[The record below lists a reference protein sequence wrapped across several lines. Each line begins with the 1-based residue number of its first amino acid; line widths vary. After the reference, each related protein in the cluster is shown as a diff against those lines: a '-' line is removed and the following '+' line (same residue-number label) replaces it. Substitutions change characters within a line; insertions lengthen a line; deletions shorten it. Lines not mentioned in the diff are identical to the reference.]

1 MGFIPTNPDRRLF
14 ISWVKYTTRS
24 ASFAKAI
31 GAEAHFLNQAEGWG
45 PLKYVPRKIA
55 MLWLLLTRRPKVVL
69 CMNPPYFVGA
79 LAWFYCLFFD
89 ARFTLDSHSAAFD
102 SRKWT
107 WMMPLHSFL
116 VKRAAASTVTNPEL
130 ARRVEAMGGTAVVLS
145 DIPYTMPA
153 GDYPVA
159 ADKFTL
165 CFVCNY
171 AEDEPIFEVFD
182 AARALPD
189 VHIYVTGNE
198 KKATDE
204 MRAVK
209 PDNATLTGYLSNEE
223 YAGLLRQV
231 DALLVL
237 TTRDHTMQRG
247 GSEAVT
253 VGKPLIT
260 SDWPILREIFSAGTV
275 HVDNTADGIRRGIE
289 AVQANPQQYAQEILQ
304 LRERR
309 EARWAEVRAKLEA
322 LLV

>member
-1 MGFIPTNPDRRLF
+1 MGFLPTNPQRRVF
-14 ISWVKYTTRS
+14 ISWVKHTTRS

-31 GAEAHFLNQAEGWG
+31 GAQAWFFNQGEGWG

-55 MLWLLLTRRPKVVL
+55 TLWVLLTQRPKVVL
-69 CMNPPYFVGA
+69 CMNPPYFVGL

-145 DIPYTMPA
+145 DIPYEMPE
-153 GDYPVA
+153 GEYPV
-159 ADKFTL
+159 DKGCFTL

-171 AEDEPIFEVFD
+171 AEDEPIFDVFD
-182 AARALPD
+182 AVRSLPG
-189 VHIYVTGNE
+189 VHVYVTGNDR
-198 KKATDE
+198 KATDA
-204 MRAVK
+204 MRAAK
-209 PDNATLTGYLSNEE
+209 PENVTLTGYLTNAQ
-223 YAGLLRQV
+223 YAGLLRNV

-289 AVQANPQQYAQEILQ
+289 AVKANPGSYGEDIVR
-304 LRERR
+304 LRDKRN
-309 EARWAEVRAKLEA
+309 ARWAEVRARIEA